1 MESTTMFLASLWGPA
16 ILAVGVGF
24 FVSREH
30 YLRIYRDIQ
39 REPFAL
45 LVFGM
50 AGIAAAI
57 AQINIHNVWETLP
70 EMIIS
75 FLGWALLLK
84 SLALMIMPNITDK
97 LAGRIAANSTLITIV
112 GITMLLIGGYLSW
125 LSYFVN

>member
-16 ILAVGVGF
+16 ILAVGVGV

-84 SLALMIMPNITDK
+84 SLTLMIMPNITDK

>member
-1 MESTTMFLASLWGPA
+1 MFLASLWGPA
-16 ILAVGVGF
+16 ILAVGVGV

-84 SLALMIMPNITDK
+84 SLTLMIMPNITDK

>member
-1 MESTTMFLASLWGPA
+1 MFLAGLWGPA
-16 ILAVGVGF
+16 ILAVGIGF

-57 AQINIHNVWETLP
+57 AQISVHNVWDTLP
-70 EMIIS
+70 EMLIS
-75 FLGWALLLK
+75 FLGWAMLLK
-84 SLALMIMPNITDK
+84 SLSFMIMPNIADK
-97 LAGRIAANSTLITIV
+97 LSDIVASKSTLITTAGVI
-112 GITMLLIGGYLSW
+112 MLVAGGYLTW
-125 LSYFVN
+125 LAYMV

>member
-1 MESTTMFLASLWGPA
+1 MEITTMFLAGLWGPA
-16 ILAVGVGF
+16 ILAVGIGF

-30 YLRIYRDIQ
+30 YLRIYRNIQ

-84 SLALMIMPNITDK
+84 SLTFIIMPNITDK
-97 LAGRIAANSTLITIV
+97 LSDRVAANSSMITAVGVAMLI
-112 GITMLLIGGYLSW
+112 IGGYLSW
-125 LSYFVN
+125 LAYMV

>member
-1 MESTTMFLASLWGPA
+1 MFLAGLWGPA
-16 ILAVGVGF
+16 ILAVGIGF

-30 YLRIYRDIQ
+30 YLRIYRNIQ

-84 SLALMIMPNITDK
+84 SLTFIIMPNIADK
-97 LAGRIAANSTLITIV
+97 LSDRVAANSSMITAVGVAMLI
-112 GITMLLIGGYLSW
+112 IGGYLSW
-125 LSYFVN
+125 LAYMV

>member
-1 MESTTMFLASLWGPA
+1 MFLASLWGPA

-57 AQINIHNVWETLP
+57 AQISVHNVWNTLP

-75 FLGWALLLK
+75 FLGWAMLLK
-84 SLALMIMPNITDK
+84 SLTFMVMPNFTDK
-97 LAGRIAANSTLITIV
+97 LSDSMASKSTLITIAGLV
-112 GITMLLIGGYLSW
+112 MLVAGGYLTW
-125 LSYFVN
+125 IAYFVN

>member
-1 MESTTMFLASLWGPA
+1 MESTTMFLAGLWGPA
-16 ILAVGVGF
+16 ILAVGIGF

-57 AQINIHNVWETLP
+57 AQISVHNVWDTLP
-70 EMIIS
+70 EMLIS
-75 FLGWALLLK
+75 FLGWAMLLK
-84 SLALMIMPNITDK
+84 SLSFMIMPNIADK
-97 LAGRIAANSTLITIV
+97 LSDIGASKSTLITTAGVI
-112 GITMLLIGGYLSW
+112 MLVAGGYLTW
-125 LSYFVN
+125 LAYMV

>member
-1 MESTTMFLASLWGPA
+1 MESTTMFLAGLWGPA
-16 ILAVGVGF
+16 ILAVGIGF

-57 AQINIHNVWETLP
+57 AQISVHNVWDTLP
-70 EMIIS
+70 EMLIS
-75 FLGWALLLK
+75 FLGWAMLLK
-84 SLALMIMPNITDK
+84 SLTFMIMPNIADK
-97 LAGRIAANSTLITIV
+97 LSDSVASKSTLITTAGVI
-112 GITMLLIGGYLSW
+112 MLVAGGYLTW
-125 LSYFVN
+125 LAYMV

>member
-1 MESTTMFLASLWGPA
+1 MESTTMFLAGLWGPA
-16 ILAVGVGF
+16 ILAVGIGF

-57 AQINIHNVWETLP
+57 AQISVHNVWDTLP
-70 EMIIS
+70 EMLIS
-75 FLGWALLLK
+75 FLGWAMLLK
-84 SLALMIMPNITDK
+84 SLAFMIMPNITDK
-97 LAGRIAANSTLITIV
+97 VGDNVASKSTLVTTA
-112 GITMLLIGGYLSW
+112 GIIMLVAGGYLTW
-125 LSYFVN
+125 LAYMV

>member
-1 MESTTMFLASLWGPA
+1 MESTTMFLAGLWGPA
-16 ILAVGVGF
+16 ILAVGIGF

-57 AQINIHNVWETLP
+57 AQISVHNVWDTLP
-70 EMIIS
+70 EMLIS
-75 FLGWALLLK
+75 FLGWAMLLK
-84 SLALMIMPNITDK
+84 SLSFMIMPNIADK
-97 LAGRIAANSTLITIV
+97 LSDIVASKSTLITTAGVI
-112 GITMLLIGGYLSW
+112 MLVAGGYLTW
-125 LSYFVN
+125 LAYMV